1 MNIDSQ
7 FISLYKEEMLRNMQ
21 QINPDWDEEKMES
34 ILDEMIKKNMVNPK
48 VTLDNNYIGETRDT
62 TLLSVFDWVLD
73 RKPLIAGN
81 GTFYKNQYEA
91 MNPIAELLNYF
102 LSTRK
107 KLKKEMF
114 KIENCK
120 VGDTILVVQRANGSS
135 YAYNGYRRDYHEY
148 RGNGDKDRA
157 HDAHVSTGLNKIN
170 AIIEQRS
177 WVKAEMCVFVSAEKE
192 YSYSGARANVRI
204 DEDEYINLTWVSSN
218 HIQYWIDSK
227 KIGGFSCNSYAQLC
241 TLLKESLQHVVNRE
255 KEEFELI
262 NKYTRY
268 AYVPKHIDKLTEW
281 KFENRVRRLHSRNVK
296 KFIYT
301 IES

>member
-114 KIENCK
+114 KIENSESNEYKDLDRGQNLWK
-120 VGDTILVVQRANGSS
+120 VNANS
-135 YAYNGYRRDYHEY
+135 YYGA
-148 RGNGDKDRA
+148 
-157 HDAHVSTGLNKIN
+157 
-170 AIIEQRS
+170 
-177 WVKAEMCVFVSAEKE
+177 
-192 YSYSGARANVRI
+192 SGAP
-204 DEDEYINLTWVSSN
+204 SSAFYS
-218 HIQYWIDSK
+218 QWSGPK
-227 KIGGFSCNSYAQLC
+227 
-241 TLLKESLQHVVNRE
+241 LLWD
-255 KEEFELI
+255 LI
-262 NKYTRY
+262 
-268 AYVPKHIDKLTEW
+268 
-281 KFENRVRRLHSRNVK
+281 
-296 KFIYT
+296 
-301 IES
+301 